1 MVRDIYSARY
11 MLFMMGSMGV
21 YAGLVYN
28 DYFSL
33 GLNLFG
39 SNYEFLSEESG
50 SKVRTVSVFS
60 HNDDTFLYHMILYFP
75 IVILR
80 SLNCFLTLS
89 PLPPAPPFPTSRFP
103 LVSVR
108 PYCFARTV
116 TPSACTPSEPIPSGK
131 YQQMSS
137 SSSTR

>member
-50 SKVRTVSVFS
+50 SKVPMHCPTVCVCVCLFYA
-60 HNDDTFLYHMILYFP
+60 LYDPQF
-75 IVILR
+75 
-80 SLNCFLTLS
+80 
-89 PLPPAPPFPTSRFP
+89 
-103 LVSVR
+103 
-108 PYCFARTV
+108 
-116 TPSACTPSEPIPSGK
+116 ACT
-131 YQQMSS
+131 SS
-137 SSSTR
+137 SLCLYLILP